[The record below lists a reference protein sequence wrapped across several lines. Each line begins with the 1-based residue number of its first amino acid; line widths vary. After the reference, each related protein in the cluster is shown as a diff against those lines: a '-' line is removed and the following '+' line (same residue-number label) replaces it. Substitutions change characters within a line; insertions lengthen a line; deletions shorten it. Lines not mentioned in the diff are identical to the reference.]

1 MTVRAAVVLVG
12 FMLVAGGLSN
22 CVSRK
27 TAPVTAEP
35 GKNLRLVTR
44 SYTVFGKRYVPM
56 GAQAAL
62 KYKAEGIA
70 SCYDDYGSRGA
81 YGEILRKGEFYAA
94 HTTLP
99 MPCRV
104 RITNLSNG
112 KSCEA
117 RVIDR
122 GPFTANRLIDVS
134 YAVAGELGFLGKG
147 LQRVRVEVV
156 SVGDGPGQ
164 LKAED

>member
-1 MTVRAAVVLVG
+1 M
-12 FMLVAGGLSN
+12 VAGVLSN
-22 CVSRK
+22 CVTRK
-27 TAPVTAEP
+27 TAPVPADL
-35 GKNLRLVTR
+35 GKELRLVTR
-44 SYTVFGKRYVPM
+44 SYSVLGKRYVPM

-70 SCYDDYGSRGA
+70 SYYDDSGSRGA

-122 GPFTANRLIDVS
+122 GPFTSNRLIDVS
-134 YAVAGELGFLGKG
+134 HAVAGKLGFMSKG
-147 LQRVRVEVV
+147 VQKVRVEVV
-156 SVGDGPGQ
+156 SVGDGPKQ